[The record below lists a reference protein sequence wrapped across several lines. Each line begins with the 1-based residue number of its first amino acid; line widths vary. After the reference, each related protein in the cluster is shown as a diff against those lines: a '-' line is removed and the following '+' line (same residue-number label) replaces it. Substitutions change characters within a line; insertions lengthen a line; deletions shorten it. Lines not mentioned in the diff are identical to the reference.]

1 MTKNEFESMT
11 ALVIDDEHMM
21 RVLLKGLLHE
31 IGFSNIMETEDGA
44 DGLAQIETIPTI
56 DIIICDLEMPIIGG
70 LEFVGMLR
78 ASKVAFNPKVPVL
91 IVSGHSE
98 QKNIHEA
105 VRMGING
112 FLVKPVSR
120 KALENRI
127 SYALKH
133 TIIDNT
139 NLTPKK
145 RTMPV
150 VEVLDFNKK

>member
-1 MTKNEFESMT
+1 MIKNEFEKLT
-11 ALVIDDEHMM
+11 VLIIDDEHMM

-31 IGFSNIMETEDGA
+31 IGFANIIEAEDGA
-44 DGLAQIETIPTI
+44 DGLVQIESNVSI

-78 ASKVAFNPKVPVL
+78 ASKSAINPKVPVL

-120 KALENRI
+120 RALESRI
-127 SYALKH
+127 AHALGN

-139 NLTPKK
+139 NLAQKK
-145 RTMPV
+145 RAMPK